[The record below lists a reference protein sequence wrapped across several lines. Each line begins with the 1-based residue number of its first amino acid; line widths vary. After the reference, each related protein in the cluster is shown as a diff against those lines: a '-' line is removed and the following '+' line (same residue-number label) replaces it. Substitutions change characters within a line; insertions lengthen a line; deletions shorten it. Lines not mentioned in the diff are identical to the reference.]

1 MKRRLEEEGD
11 SIASFSNSPHSLS
24 KSEEEWELKTRTLF
38 ALVCLVIVGSLRA
51 NSADLNGS
59 FAFSGLNTAKNGT
72 NLLDTTL
79 FTFSNFL
86 TTSGGTGDY
95 VGVVTGTLWNGPNAA
110 PTTGA
115 LNITNGTTMGGFSI
129 TNASFGTFVASNTAQ
144 NQVVNQSANFLDVY
158 LRGMFT
164 PAGTLSS
171 FNATDTSLRISI
183 NLSGDSLSSAFTLNT
198 PAVNV
203 PEPSTYV
210 LGIVATTVVGLIARN
225 RRVKAKA

>member
-1 MKRRLEEEGD
+1 M
-11 SIASFSNSPHSLS
+11 
-24 KSEEEWELKTRTLF
+24 KTRIMF
-38 ALVCLVIVGSLRA
+38 ALCGLAMIGSLRA
-51 NSADLNGS
+51 TAADLNGS
-59 FAFSGLNTAKNGT
+59 FAFTGLNATKNGT
-72 NLLDTTL
+72 NLLDSTL
-79 FTFSNFL
+79 FTFSNYL
-86 TTSGGTGDY
+86 TNSNGSGDY
-95 VGVVTGTLWNGPNAA
+95 IGIVTGTLWTGQNPA

-144 NQVVNQSANFLDVY
+144 NQIVNQSANFLDVY

-183 NLSGDSLSSAFTLNT
+183 NLSGESLSSAFTLNT

-210 LGIVATTVVGLIARN
+210 LGIIATAVAGLIARN

>member
-1 MKRRLEEEGD
+1 M
-11 SIASFSNSPHSLS
+11 
-24 KSEEEWELKTRTLF
+24 KTRTLF
-38 ALVCLVIVGSLRA
+38 AVCCLVVIGSVRA
-51 NSADLNGS
+51 NAADLNGS
-59 FAFSGLNTAKNGT
+59 FAYSGLNMTKNGT
-72 NLLDTTL
+72 NLLDSTL

-86 TTSGGTGDY
+86 TTSNGNGDY
-95 VGVVTGTLWNGPNAA
+95 VGIVTGTLWNGPNAT

-115 LNITNGTTMGGFSI
+115 LDITSPTTMGGFSI
-129 TNASFGTFVASNTAQ
+129 TNSSFGTFVASNTAQ
-144 NQVVNQSANFLDVY
+144 NQIVNQSANFLDIY

-171 FNATDTSLRISI
+171 FNATDTSIRISI

-210 LGIVATTVVGLIARN
+210 LGIVTTALVGLIAR
-225 RRVKAKA
+225 RRRKTNS